1 MRPLSLLIF
10 FLSLSFNSKL
20 LAQNLFKSFI
30 FQMPME
36 EAKLI
41 LNKDSKIL
49 KNLSFGEGT
58 IYAVRKKSLV
68 GRDDKLVSMNL
79 GSKKNLNLNQAG
91 TYMKK
96 SRAYFESKKFKTVYA
111 QENWSN
117 PDLVKKNL
125 PCIRFVDPEK
135 TVVVEVDPR
144 GQGSVYNVFITF
156 YNYDWFLKKAFGKE

>member
-1 MRPLSLLIF
+1 MRLLYLLIF
-10 FLSLSFNSKL
+10 FLSVSFNFKL
-20 LAQNLFKSFI
+20 YAQNLFKSFV
-30 FQMPME
+30 FQMPMD

-41 LNKDSKIL
+41 LNKNSKVL

-58 IYAVRKKSLV
+58 LYAVRKKSLV

-79 GSKKNLNLNQAG
+79 GSKKNLNLEQAG
-91 TYMKK
+91 AYMKK
-96 SRAYFESKKFKTVYA
+96 SRVYFESKNFKTVYA

-144 GQGSVYNVFITF
+144 GQGSVYNVFVTF
-156 YNYDWFLKKAFGKE
+156 YNYDWFLKKALGK

>member
-1 MRPLSLLIF
+1 MRLLLHLIF
-10 FLSLSFNSKL
+10 FLSLSFNSEL
-20 LAQNLFKSFI
+20 LAQNLFKSFV

-36 EAKLI
+36 EAKLL

-49 KNLSFGEGT
+49 KNLSFGGGT

-79 GSKKNLNLNQAG
+79 GSKKNLNIDQAR

-96 SRAYFESKKFKTVYA
+96 SRSYFESKKFKTVYA
-111 QENWSN
+111 QENWFN

-125 PCIRFVDPEK
+125 PCIRFVDHEK